1 LSAPRR
7 GEGRGKY
14 IILVETTNTDYLSRR
29 AGHHRD
35 RRGAAAAPWTARAW
49 SAGAPTQ
56 WIFRRGSLPDTATCG
71 PANGPG
77 RYLETTALQCGS
89 GPAVMGYGALNPGD
103 CGVGPARARP
113 VPV

>member
-71 PANGPG
+71 PANGRAGILKPRRSSVDPG
-77 RYLETTALQCGS
+77 RPLWDTAPWTPGTAEWVRH
-89 GPAVMGYGALNPGD
+89 GRALS
-103 CGVGPARARP
+103 R
-113 VPV
+113 